1 MSISTD
7 TISDILE
14 DIDQIEADIAQI
26 AATVDFAN
34 DIIERLIGTI
44 NADDDIT
51 IHVHKSEEPVVSYR
65 KDDRTY
71 NLGVMPTIAKVD
83 IEPLGDYTAG
93 GVSQTT
99 VTNIA
104 KLQDARDE
112 LENSTTIV
120 AKINELRDAADALE
134 KEFTS

>member
-14 DIDQIEADIAQI
+14 DIDQIEADIAQHT
-26 AATVDFAN
+26 ATIEFAN
-34 DIIERLIGTI
+34 DIVNELIGNI
-44 NADDDIT
+44 GEYDEIK
-51 IHVHKSEEPVVSYR
+51 IHVHKNEDPVVSYR
-65 KDDRTY
+65 KDGHTL
-71 NLGVMPTIAKVD
+71 NLDVTPGIASVD